1 MKQKGSQM
9 KDNSIDKTVSMEPET
24 VRKPRKRK
32 AAVSPEAVTA
42 GGQEAVGL
50 TN

>member
-1 MKQKGSQM
+1 M

>member
-1 MKQKGSQM
+1 M

-32 AAVSPEAVTA
+32 AVASPEAATA

>member
-1 MKQKGSQM
+1 
-9 KDNSIDKTVSMEPET
+9 MEPEKE
-24 VRKPRKRK
+24 RKPRKRK
-32 AAVSPEAVTA
+32 AAGSPEAATA